1 MMEAIIIC
9 TGTDREVKV
18 NWPLLLFLLEK
29 IMKKVAPFIKTK
41 YTMKRPDIKESS
53 LEIKNLAE
61 EDSGIYFCA
70 SSVAQYLN
78 LAKHLNNN
86 LKLSPDDQR

>member
-1 MMEAIIIC
+1 MYWYRQRGQGELALVAISLSKDNVE
-9 TGTDREVKV
+9 T
-18 NWPLLLFLLEK
+18 
-29 IMKKVAPFIKTK
+29 VAPFTKTK
-41 YTMKRPDIKESS
+41 YIMERPEIKESS

-70 SSVAQYLN
+70 SSITQYLN

-86 LKLSPDDQR
+86 LNLSHDDQRENT

>member
-1 MMEAIIIC
+1 MYWYRQRGQGELALVAVSI
-9 TGTDREVKV
+9 TKDNEET
-18 NWPLLLFLLEK
+18 
-29 IMKKVAPFIKTK
+29 VAPFTKTK

-70 SSVAQYLN
+70 SSSAQYLN

-86 LKLSPDDQR
+86 LKLSHDDQRENT